1 MNKIIIII
9 VLQCVVFN
17 DITPQAPVHFL
28 VVPKKPIVRLAD
40 ADEGDEKVKDFLNL
54 FLLIIAY

>member
-17 DITPQAPVHFL
+17 DIAPQAPVHFL

-40 ADEGDEKVKDFLNL
+40 ADEGDEKVKDFKL
-54 FLLIIAY
+54 FSC